1 MRDVN
6 YILNEGVYTE
16 LLPNNKYYNL
26 YINKAMRD
34 IYKQKNGT
42 ENDVQLYCAVCN
54 RMTRFKKI
62 KGKFG
67 KVLDEENKDYKLLDR
82 CNFPTLFKF
91 NTIYEDY
98 IKCFDDT
105 YIFNDIYIEDEWNYF
120 VEMYVTKRR
129 HIADVWWQCVHHP
142 EIYEYLDVHPFK
154 EAIMINISPD
164 WKGKCN
170 KQQIEIL
177 KKSVEVIGSNKN
189 RFENYAYAIEN
200 GGNGDMV
207 HLHCVL
213 AFSEQQINNYKKH
226 KNYCNAGI
234 YKEFK
239 TAFKRSAEVIR
250 SNYSELNLMID
261 KKIIRNQD
269 MLNDKLDYLV
279 ESRKPLS
286 HQNKPHELF
295 PVYYSSWG

>member
-16 LLPNNKYYNL
+16 LLPNNYYYNL
-26 YINKAMRD
+26 YINKQMRNF
-34 IYKQKNGT
+34 KQKNGS
-42 ENDVQLYCAVCN
+42 ENDVQLYVAVCN
-54 RMTRFKKI
+54 RMVEHVKI

-67 KVLDEENKDYKLLDR
+67 TVLYEENKNYKLLDR
-82 CNFPTLFKF
+82 CNFPTLYKF
-91 NTIYEDY
+91 NVIYEQYRKDY
-98 IKCFDDT
+98 DQI
-105 YIFNDIYIEDEWNYF
+105 YYYNDIYIEAEWDYF
-120 VEMYVTKRR
+120 IEMYVTKRR
-129 HIADVWWQCVHHP
+129 HIADVWWQCVDHP
-142 EIYEYLDVHPFK
+142 EIYTYLDVYPFK
-154 EAIMINISPD
+154 QAMMINISPD

-170 KQQIEIL
+170 KQQIAIL
-177 KKSVEVIGSNKN
+177 KKSIEVIGSNKN

-200 GGNGDMV
+200 GGDGDMV

-213 AFSEQQINNYKKH
+213 AFNEQQIANYKKH

-261 KKIIRNQD
+261 KKIINNQD

-279 ESRKPLS
+279 EDKKPLS